1 LPVANAPT
9 VLDELH
15 ARGLFDECT
24 DEEALSARLAEG
36 PLRLYCGFDP
46 TASSL
51 HVGHLQG
58 LAVLR
63 LFARFGHRPIALVG
77 GFTGM
82 VGDPSGKS
90 AERNLLGEEE
100 LDRNRAGLYEQ
111 MSRLLEGSDPI
122 MADNRDWW
130 MEISALELLREIGKL
145 VSVNDMLNRTS
156 VRTRLA
162 SDAGLSY
169 TEFSYQILQAY
180 DFVHLRREQD
190 CELQVGGSDQ
200 YGNITAGTD
209 MIRRRGLGRA
219 FGLVWPLMVKA
230 DGTKFGKTEGGSVW
244 LDPERT
250 SPYAFHQFWLNS
262 ADDDVRGLLLK
273 FTLMSVDEVDALMA
287 EHEENRGR
295 RLPQAR
301 LADEL
306 TTWVHGPEATE
317 AANRARAALFS
328 GALEERDL
336 DVLDGEIPTF
346 RLTRAE
352 LAEKNTA
359 GLLQATGLVSS
370 YSEGRR
376 TVESGG
382 AYVNGERATEELTL
396 GDATFLLLRRGRR
409 NHALVRIDD

>member
-1 LPVANAPT
+1 MPVANSLT
-9 VLDELH
+9 LLDELH
-15 ARGLFDECT
+15 ARGLVEECT
-24 DEEALSARLAEG
+24 DEEALRARLAEG

-46 TASSL
+46 TAASL

-111 MSRLLEGSDPI
+111 MSRLLEGADPI
-122 MADNRDWW
+122 MVDNREWW
-130 MEISALELLREIGKL
+130 LQISALEMLREIGKL

-180 DFVHLRREQD
+180 DFVHLRGELE

-219 FGLVWPLMVKA
+219 FGLVWPLMTKA

-250 SPYAFHQFWLNS
+250 TPYAFHQFWLNS
-262 ADDDVRGLLLK
+262 ADDDVRSLLLK
-273 FTLMSVDEVDALMA
+273 FTELTVEDVDALMA
-287 EHEENRGR
+287 EHESSRGKR
-295 RLPQAR
+295 IPQAR

-306 TTWVHGPEATE
+306 TSWVHGIDATA

-328 GALEERDL
+328 GTLEERDL

-376 TVESGG
+376 TVDSGG
-382 AYVNGERATEELTL
+382 AYVNGERAEADLAL

-409 NHALVRIDD
+409 NHALVRIED

>member
-1 LPVANAPT
+1 MPVAST
-9 VLDELH
+9 QSVLDELH

-24 DEEALSARLAEG
+24 DEEALRARLAEG
-36 PLRLYCGFDP
+36 PLKLYCGFDP

-111 MSRLLEGSDPI
+111 MSRLLEGSEPI

-130 MEISALELLREIGKL
+130 LRISALELLREIGKL

-180 DFVHLRREQD
+180 DFVHLRKAEE

-219 FGLVWPLMVKA
+219 FGLVWPLMTKA

-262 ADDDVRGLLLK
+262 ADDDVRSLLLK
-273 FTLMSVDEVDALMA
+273 FTQLSAEDVDALMA

-306 TTWVHGPEATE
+306 TSWVHGEEATE

-328 GALEERDL
+328 GTLEERDL

-346 RLTRAE
+346 RFTRTE

-382 AYVNGERATEELTL
+382 AYVNGERAEAELDAA
-396 GDATFLLLRRGRR
+396 DATFLLLRRGRR
-409 NHALVRIDD
+409 NHALVRIED

>member
-1 LPVANAPT
+1 MPVANSLT
-9 VLDELH
+9 VLDELQ
-15 ARGLFDECT
+15 ARGLLEECT
-24 DEEALSARLAEG
+24 DEEALRARLAEG

-111 MSRLLEGSDPI
+111 MTRLLEGANPI
-122 MADNRDWW
+122 MTDNREWW
-130 MEISALELLREIGKL
+130 MGISALELLREIGKL
-145 VSVNDMLNRTS
+145 VSVPDMLNRTS

-162 SDAGLSY
+162 SEAGLSY

-180 DFVHLRREQD
+180 DFVHLRGELD

-209 MIRRRGLGRA
+209 MIRKRGLSRA
-219 FGLVWPLMVKA
+219 FGLVWPLMTKA

-244 LDPERT
+244 LDPART

-262 ADDDVRGLLLK
+262 ADDDVRSLLLK
-273 FTLMSVDEVDALMA
+273 FTELTVEEVDALMVQ
-287 EHEENRGR
+287 HESSRGLR
-295 RLPQAR
+295 VPQTR

-306 TTWVHGPEATE
+306 TTWVHGAEATE
-317 AANRARAALFS
+317 SANRARAALFS
-328 GALEERDL
+328 GSLEERDL

-346 RLTRAE
+346 RLTRDE

-382 AYVNGERATEELTL
+382 AYVNGERAEAELTL

-409 NHALVRIDD
+409 NHALVRIDG

>member
-1 LPVANAPT
+1 MPVASSLS

-15 ARGLFDECT
+15 ARGLLEECT
-24 DEEALSARLAEG
+24 DEEALRARLTEG

-63 LFARFGHRPIALVG
+63 LFARFGHQPIALVG

-90 AERNLLGEEE
+90 AERNLLGEKE
-100 LDRNRAGLYEQ
+100 LDQNRAGLYEQ
-111 MSRLLEGSDPI
+111 MTRLLEGANPI
-122 MADNRDWW
+122 MTDNREWW
-130 MEISALELLREIGKL
+130 MGISALELLREIGKL
-145 VSVNDMLNRTS
+145 VSVPDMLNRTS

-162 SDAGLSY
+162 SEAGLSY

-180 DFVHLRREQD
+180 DFVHLRAALE

-209 MIRRRGLGRA
+209 MIRRRGLGKA
-219 FGLVWPLMVKA
+219 FGLVWPLMTKA

-244 LDPERT
+244 LDPART

-262 ADDDVRGLLLK
+262 ADDDVRSLLLK
-273 FTLMSVDEVDALMA
+273 FTEISVDEADALMA
-287 EHEENRGR
+287 RHEENRGQ

-306 TTWVHGPEATE
+306 TAWVHGAEATE
-317 AANRARAALFS
+317 SANRARAALFS
-328 GALEERDL
+328 GTLEERDL

-359 GLLQATGLVSS
+359 GLLQAAGLVSS

-382 AYVNGERATEELTL
+382 AYVNGERAEAELDVS
-396 GDATFLLLRRGRR
+396 DATFLLLRRGRR
-409 NHALVRIDD
+409 NHALVRIEG

>member
-1 LPVANAPT
+1 MPVAESVT

-15 ARGLFDECT
+15 ARGLLEECT
-24 DEEALSARLAEG
+24 DEEALRARLAEG

-90 AERNLLGEEE
+90 AERNLLGEAE

-111 MSRLLEGSDPI
+111 MSRLLDGADPI
-122 MADNRDWW
+122 MTDNREWW
-130 MEISALELLREIGKL
+130 LGISALELLREIGKL
-145 VSVNDMLNRTS
+145 VSVPDMLNRTS

-162 SDAGLSY
+162 SEAGLSY

-180 DFVHLRREQD
+180 DFVHLRSAQD

-209 MIRRRGLGRA
+209 MIRRRGLNRA
-219 FGLVWPLMVKA
+219 FGLVWPLMTKA

-262 ADDDVRGLLLK
+262 ADDDVRSLLLK
-273 FTLMSVDEVDALMA
+273 FTELTVDEVDGLMA
-287 EHEENRGR
+287 QHEENRGAR
-295 RLPQAR
+295 IPQAR

-306 TTWVHGPEATE
+306 TTWVHGAEATE

-328 GALEERDL
+328 GNLEERDL

-346 RLTRAE
+346 RFTRAE

-382 AYVNGERATEELTL
+382 AYVNGERAEAELAL

-409 NHALVRIDD
+409 NHALVRIGS

>member
-24 DEEALSARLAEG
+24 DEEALGARLAEG

-111 MSRLLEGSDPI
+111 MSRLLEGSDPV

-130 MEISALELLREIGKL
+130 MQISALELLREIGKL

-180 DFVHLRREQD
+180 DFVHLRRDQD

-273 FTLMSVDEVDALMA
+273 FTLMNVDEVDALMA

-301 LADEL
+301 LADDL
-306 TTWVHGPEATE
+306 TTWVHGAEATE

-352 LAEKNTA
+352 LAEKNVA

-376 TVESGG
+376 TIESGG
-382 AYVNGERATEELTL
+382 AYVNGERATEALAL

-409 NHALVRIDD
+409 NHALVRIAD

>member
-1 LPVANAPT
+1 MPVASSLS

-15 ARGLFDECT
+15 ARGLLEECT
-24 DEEALSARLAEG
+24 DEEALRARLAEG

-63 LFARFGHRPIALVG
+63 LFARFGHQPIALVG

-90 AERNLLGEEE
+90 AERNLLGEKE
-100 LDRNRAGLYEQ
+100 LDQNRAGLYEQ
-111 MSRLLEGSDPI
+111 MTRLLEGANPI
-122 MADNRDWW
+122 MTDNREWW
-130 MEISALELLREIGKL
+130 MGISALELLREIGKL
-145 VSVNDMLNRTS
+145 VSVPDMLNRTS

-162 SDAGLSY
+162 SEAGLSY

-180 DFVHLRREQD
+180 DFVHLRSALD

-209 MIRRRGLGRA
+209 MIRKRGLNRA
-219 FGLVWPLMVKA
+219 FGLVWPLMTKA

-244 LDPERT
+244 LDPART

-262 ADDDVRGLLLK
+262 ADDDVRSLLLK
-273 FTLMSVDEVDALMA
+273 FTELSVDEVDALMA
-287 EHEENRGR
+287 AHEENRGAR
-295 RLPQAR
+295 IPQSR

-306 TTWVHGPEATE
+306 TTWVHGAEATE

-328 GALEERDL
+328 GTLEERDL

-346 RLTRAE
+346 RFTRAE

-359 GLLQATGLVSS
+359 GLLQAAGLVSS

-382 AYVNGERATEELTL
+382 AYVNGERAEPELTL

-409 NHALVRIDD
+409 NHALVRIDG